1 LQPYKVL
8 VTIEALQM
16 KQPSRANRE
25 RILSFL
31 ESLANHPKI
40 YGDYTELDEAG
51 RSVQIK
57 IIGDFAL
64 TYWADHAVKEI
75 KVTKIEKADRN

>member
-1 LQPYKVL
+1 MQAYKVL

-16 KQPSRANRE
+16 KRPPRAERE

-31 ESLANHPKI
+31 ESLANYPELA
-40 YGDYTELDEAG
+40 GDFTERDETG

-57 IIGDFAL
+57 IVGDCAL
-64 TYWADHAVKEI
+64 TYWTDHAVKEV
-75 KVTKIEKADRN
+75 KVTKIEKADRS